1 MKKFGIFFLLSV
13 IAIVLSHVIAKWVGV
28 EEPSMV
34 VNLLPVAFL
43 FFVFYICGYYKSSS
57 GK

>member
-1 MKKFGIFFLLSV
+1 MKKFGIFFVLSV

-43 FFVFYICGYYKSSS
+43 FVMFYVCGCKKSSS